1 MTPFNPP
8 AFPPGNEAFPPGN
21 EGVPPSTRPS
31 RPRPRLSRRPAF
43 TALAASLLLAPLAPL
58 ANAQQLATPSD
69 APYTLNQALSDALE
83 RDPRIRAAGSR
94 VQEAGEE
101 FAEAR
106 ALRFPTVNV
115 TGGRGYGYNRNEARS
130 IGIYE
135 GDARSSGLQVSQTI
149 YSFGR
154 IGARE
159 REASARIAAAGFD
172 ADDVRQSV
180 QGDVAAAYAE
190 QIYTRRILNRRIE
203 FEGLV
208 AEQENSVREQLALGK
223 SDQTQVHEVLRYLH
237 QARAQRIEADTAY
250 RRAQYELARL
260 TGAIRD
266 NLDAKGLGGLERGQP
281 GTLEAARNRGLEGA
295 PIAGKAR
302 QSLVVAR
309 SRMEFQRAEMWPS
322 LELSLGG
329 RDGNVGEIQTRD
341 ADAQLT
347 LRMPIFE
354 GGRKFA
360 LLRKSRYAMEAAEHD
375 LDADLEQLALN
386 ITVSWNLVNGLA
398 QACEELELSLEDARE
413 IVSIVEEKLLV
424 GRGTVLDQLEA
435 EEVVAETDVTLLQ
448 KRMELAQARVGLL
461 RTLGALTPSL

>member
-1 MTPFNPP
+1 MNTFTSKERGHVPRGGPALPKATPWERGRPALILLTACALLAAPP
-8 AFPPGNEAFPPGN
+8 AP
-21 EGVPPSTRPS
+21 
-31 RPRPRLSRRPAF
+31 
-43 TALAASLLLAPLAPL
+43 
-58 ANAQQLATPSD
+58 AQQGVAGD
-69 APYTLNQALSDALE
+69 APYTLTQALRDALE

-101 FAEAR
+101 FSEAR
-106 ALRFPTVNV
+106 SLRFPNISF
-115 TGGRGYGYNRNEARS
+115 TGGRGYGYNRNEARN

-135 GDARSSGLQVSQTI
+135 GDSRTSGLQVTQTI

-159 REASARIAAAGFD
+159 REARAMIAAADFD
-172 ADDVRQSV
+172 AQDIRQSV
-180 QGDVAAAYAE
+180 QSDVAVAYAE

-203 FEGLV
+203 FERLV
-208 AEQENSVREQLALGK
+208 AEQEDSVREQLELGK

-237 QARAQRIEADTAY
+237 QARAERIEADTAY
-250 RRAQYELARL
+250 RRAQFELARL
-260 TGAIRD
+260 TGAIRE
-266 NLDAKGLGGLERGQP
+266 NLDADGLGGLERVQP
-281 GTLEAARNRGLEGA
+281 QTLDAARNLGKEGA

-302 QSLVVAR
+302 QNLVVAR
-309 SRMEFQRAEMWPS
+309 SRMEFQRSELWPQ
-322 LELSLGG
+322 LELKLGG
-329 RDGNVGEIQTRD
+329 SDGYVGEIQTRD
-341 ADAQLT
+341 ADAQLM

-360 LLRKSRYAMEAAEHD
+360 RLRKSRYAMEAAEYD
-375 LDADLEQLALN
+375 LDADMEQLELN

-435 EEVVAETDVTLLQ
+435 EEIVAQTDVTLLE

-461 RTLGALTPSL
+461 RTLGALSPAL

>member
-1 MTPFNPP
+1 MTTPTHTWVGGRLALLILTVC
-8 AFPPGNEAFPPGN
+8 AF
-21 EGVPPSTRPS
+21 
-31 RPRPRLSRRPAF
+31 
-43 TALAASLLLAPLAPL
+43 LAAPTTY
-58 ANAQQLATPSD
+58 AQQGVAGD
-69 APYTLNQALSDALE
+69 APYTLNEALRDALQ

-106 ALRFPTVNV
+106 SLRFPTVNL
-115 TGGRGYGYNRNEARS
+115 TGGRGYGYNRNEARN

-135 GDARSSGLQVSQTI
+135 GESRTSGLQVTQTI

-159 REASARIAAAGFD
+159 REARAMIEAAGFD
-172 ADDVRQSV
+172 AEDVRQSV
-180 QGDVAAAYAE
+180 QRDAAVAYAE

-203 FEGLV
+203 FENLV
-208 AEQENSVREQLALGK
+208 AEQETSVREQLELGR

-237 QARAQRIEADTAY
+237 QARAERIEADTAY

-260 TGAIRD
+260 TGAIRE
-266 NLDAKGLGGLERGQP
+266 NLDAEGLVMLDRVLPE
-281 GTLEAARNRGLEGA
+281 TLDAAKNLGMDGA

-302 QSLVVAR
+302 QNLVVAR
-309 SRMEFQRAEMWPS
+309 SRMEFQRSELWPQ
-322 LELSLGG
+322 LELKLGG
-329 RDGNVGEIQTRD
+329 SDGYVGEIQTRD
-341 ADAQLT
+341 ADAQLM

-360 LLRKSRYAMEAAEHD
+360 RVRKARYAMEAAEYD
-375 LDADLEQLALN
+375 MDADLEQLELN
-386 ITVSWNLVNGLA
+386 IIVSWNLVNGLA
-398 QACEELELSLEDARE
+398 QACEELERSLEDAGE
-413 IVSIVEEKLLV
+413 IVSIVEEKLLM

-435 EEVVAETDVTLLQ
+435 EEIVAQTDVTLLE

-461 RTLGALTPSL
+461 RTLGTLRPAL

>member
-1 MTPFNPP
+1 MIM
-8 AFPPGNEAFPPGN
+8 
-21 EGVPPSTRPS
+21 SI
-31 RPRPRLSRRPAF
+31 RPALILL
-43 TALAASLLLAPLAPL
+43 TACALLAAPAADARQS
-58 ANAQQLATPSD
+58 TPGD
-69 APYTLNQALSDALE
+69 APYTLTQALRDALT

-106 ALRFPTVNV
+106 SMRYPNISL
-115 TGGRGYGYNRNEARS
+115 TGGRGYGYNRNEARN

-135 GDARSSGLQVSQTI
+135 GDSRTSGLQVTQTI

-159 REASARIAAAGFD
+159 REASAMIAAAGFD
-172 ADDVRQSV
+172 AEDVRQSV
-180 QGDVAAAYAE
+180 QSDVAVAYAE
-190 QIYTRRILNRRIE
+190 QIYSRRILNRRIE
-203 FEGLV
+203 FENLV
-208 AEQENSVREQLALGK
+208 AEQEDSVREQLALGK

-237 QARAQRIEADTAY
+237 QARAERIEADTAY
-250 RRAQYELARL
+250 RRAQFELARL
-260 TGAIRD
+260 TGAIRE
-266 NLDAKGLGGLERGQP
+266 NLDAEGLGELERVQP
-281 GTLEAARNRGLEGA
+281 ATLGAARSRGLEGA

-302 QSLVVAR
+302 QNLVVAR
-309 SRMEFQRAEMWPS
+309 SRMEFQRSELWPQ
-322 LELSLGG
+322 LELKLGG
-329 RDGNVGEIQTRD
+329 SDGYVGEIQTRD
-341 ADAQLT
+341 ADAQLM

-360 LLRKSRYAMEAAEHD
+360 RLRKSRYAMEAAEYD
-375 LDADLEQLALN
+375 LDADLEQLELN

-435 EEVVAETDVTLLQ
+435 EEIVAQTDVTLLE
-448 KRMELAQARVGLL
+448 KRMELAQARVSLL
-461 RTLGALTPSL
+461 RTLGALSPAL